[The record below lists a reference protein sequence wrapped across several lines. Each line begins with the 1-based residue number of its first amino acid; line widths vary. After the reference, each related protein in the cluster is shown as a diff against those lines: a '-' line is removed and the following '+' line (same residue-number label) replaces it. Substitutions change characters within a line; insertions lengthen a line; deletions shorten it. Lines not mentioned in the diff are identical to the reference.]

1 MIARKAGLANVPWDG
16 YLKYLRPNIR
26 FTKNKQH
33 AFAHGLSKVSSL
45 QNFVIIEH
53 LLTSL
58 DSAVLAA

>member
-33 AFAHGLSKVSSL
+33 AFAHGLSKVNMM
-45 QNFVIIEH
+45 QDMIRVDQ
-53 LLTSL
+53 LLMLLCSV
-58 DSAVLAA
+58 VLVA